1 MLKYI
6 FYIGIILMSS
16 CKKESIK
23 IISDLYNKKIIF
35 SDILNMIHN
44 IMYLKLSY
52 IPMKQDVLTANFN
65 YRHGKISLKKC
76 LLT

>member
-23 IISDLYNKKIIF
+23 IISDLYNKK
-35 SDILNMIHN
+35 N
-44 IMYLKLSY
+44 
-52 IPMKQDVLTANFN
+52 NFF
-65 YRHGKISLKKC
+65 RIS
-76 LLT
+76 